1 MIQINPSSFELGF
14 CGENPFNERAC
25 ELRFDC
31 VPDGPPDW
39 LHAKAIVNVTAV
51 QRNASF
57 FIVMSCWL
65 NGRNTEKLRVF
76 EVPSGCYR

>member
-1 MIQINPSSFELGF
+1 MIQINPSSFELARIHLTK
-14 CGENPFNERAC
+14 EPANSA
-25 ELRFDC
+25 FDC

-57 FIVMSCWL
+57 FIGMSYWL